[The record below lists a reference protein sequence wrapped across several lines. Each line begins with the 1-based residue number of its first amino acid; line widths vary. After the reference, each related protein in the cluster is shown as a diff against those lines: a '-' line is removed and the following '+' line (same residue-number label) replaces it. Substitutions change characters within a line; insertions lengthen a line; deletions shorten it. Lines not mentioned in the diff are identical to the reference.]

1 MKFYIKKIITLII
14 TLLIVSFLTF
24 LAFDL
29 ISGDPAISK
38 LGTQATPEKVEALRE
53 EMGLNDPLPVRY
65 ARWISGF
72 VTGDLGESYSYHL
85 PVGQMLLEKLP
96 VTLTMMG
103 MSFIMILLLGI
114 PLGILCAR
122 HENGIVDHILS
133 VLNQIA
139 MSIPPFF
146 LGVLLTF
153 LFGLVF
159 KLFTPG
165 GYVSYQDSAAGFLGY
180 LILPSFAI
188 ALPKSAMTVK
198 LLRSSV
204 LGQLRL
210 DYVKTARSRG
220 NTQNGVL
227 YRHVLRNACIP
238 VLTFLGM
245 ALADMLA
252 SSIIIEQ
259 VFGIPGLGRMLVGS
273 ISGRDYPVVQA
284 IITFLAAFVVIVNF
298 LVDMGYRWLDPRV
311 RLGGSGNE

>member
-38 LGTQATPEKVEALRE
+38 LGTQATTEKVEALRE

-180 LILPSFAI
+180 LILPSFTI